1 MKKADIEKQLAE
13 HPETVFRC
21 GGRHCQIK
29 GIVQE
34 EGWRT
39 NSRTW
44 RVQPVYFGFDS
55 HTNTLNVGKETSFT
69 MPLSKVD
76 WIAFNNLEEL
86 ETFFIE
92 ERVRIEKEKSEEQM
106 RQEKFTVLSKEINQL
121 LVEVGMSKNVF
132 WIDNTFQGSKI
143 INMRMGMND
152 LEKLATILQ
161 ASIKTGGN

>member
-21 GGRHCQIK
+21 GGRHYQIK

-44 RVQPVYFGFDS
+44 RVQPVYFGFNS
-55 HTNTLNVGKETSFT
+55 ETNTLNVGKETSFT

-86 ETFFIE
+86 EKFLIE
-92 ERVRIEKEKSEEQM
+92 ERVRIEKEKTEEKM

-121 LVEVGMSKNVF
+121 LVEVGMSKNV
-132 WIDNTFQGSKI
+132 WIDNTFQGSERV
-143 INMRMGMND
+143 NMRMGMED

-161 ASIKTGGN
+161 TSIKTGEK